1 MDWKEKGVEEMREEG
16 IFFSSILVFFFNYYL
31 RNESGEKFFSNLI
44 LLSHVNRATYKG
56 VASIYL
62 ARLEVLIRERRP
74 TWRHVS
80 WDD

>member
-16 IFFSSILVFFFNYYL
+16 IFFFYFGLFFNYYL

-44 LLSHVNRATYKG
+44 LLSRVNRATYKG